1 MATLKLSKL
10 PDRTPSK
17 LTITVTPEL
26 KRSLDEYAQLY
37 RETYGQSEAVAELVP
52 HMLATFLSSDRAF
65 VKAREALG
73 HATE

>member
-1 MATLKLSKL
+1 MATLKLGKL

-73 HATE
+73 QATE